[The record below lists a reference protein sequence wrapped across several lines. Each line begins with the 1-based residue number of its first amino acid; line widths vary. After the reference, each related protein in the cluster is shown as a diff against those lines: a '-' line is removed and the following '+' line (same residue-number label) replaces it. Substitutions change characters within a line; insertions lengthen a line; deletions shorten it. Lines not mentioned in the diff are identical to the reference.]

1 MTGRDR
7 SLMSAIAIPYGAYWC
22 TPFARWQGSL
32 AHLHS
37 IGFAAQVARD
47 ALGARQIALSEFDY
61 GVLGLTVPQ
70 RHCFYGV
77 PWLTGQMGAGH
88 VAGPTIMQACATS
101 ARVLAQAGQEVAS
114 GAANCVLTIT
124 TDRVSNGPHIYYP
137 NPLAAGGSRE
147 TEDWVLG
154 NFERDPLAGCNMLTT
169 AENCA
174 RRWKVSTEMQHA
186 VVLRRHQQYLQAGL
200 PDAEGRSF
208 HSRYMMLPLVV
219 SDQSGQRVIATLQG
233 DERVHSTT
241 AEGLARLEPVVQG
254 GTVTYGAQTYP
265 ADGNAGMVVT
275 TADRARAL
283 SRDQAVRIEILASG
297 QARTEL
303 AYMPAA
309 PIAAAQRALAGAGIA
324 IKDLTAIKS
333 HNPFALNDIIFA
345 RETGANLETIN
356 NYGCSLIWSHPQAPT
371 GMRAIIELIEELAL
385 LGGGYG
391 LFHGCAAGDSA
402 MAMVLRVH

>member
-1 MTGRDR
+1 
-7 SLMSAIAIPYGAYWC
+7 MSVIAIPYGAYWC

-37 IGFAAQVARD
+37 LQFAAQVARD
-47 ALGARQIALSEFDY
+47 ALAARQIALTEFDY

-70 RHCFYGV
+70 RHCFYGL
-77 PWLTGQMGAGH
+77 PWLAGQMGAGH
-88 VAGPTIMQACATS
+88 LAGPTIMQACATS
-101 ARVLAQAGQEVAS
+101 ARVLAQAGQELAS
-114 GAANCVLTIT
+114 GAANCVLAIT
-124 TDRVSNGPHIYYP
+124 TDRVSNGPHLYYP
-137 NPLAAGGSRE
+137 NPLGAGGTGE

-154 NFERDPLAGCNMLTT
+154 NFERDPLAGCTMLVT

-174 RRWKVSTEMQHA
+174 RRWAVSTEMQHA
-186 VVLRRHQQYLQAGL
+186 VVLRRYQQYLQAGL

-208 HSRYMMLPLVV
+208 HSRYMVLPLAVPDQRGRRVV
-219 SDQSGQRVIATLQG
+219 ATLEG
-233 DERVHSTT
+233 DEGVHETT
-241 AEGLARLEPVVQG
+241 AAGLAHLQAVMKD

-275 TADRARAL
+275 TPERARAL
-283 SRDQAVRIEILASG
+283 SRDPAVRIELLASG

-309 PIAAAQRALAGAGIA
+309 PIAAAQRALAMAGIG
-324 IKDLTAIKS
+324 IKDLAAIKS

-345 RETGANLETIN
+345 HETGAELETMN
-356 NYGCSLIWSHPQAPT
+356 NYGCSLIWGHPQAPT
-371 GMRAIIELIEELAL
+371 GMRSIIELIEELVL

-402 MAMVLRVH
+402 MAVVLRVH